1 MRFVG
6 DIGQYVPVD
15 SPVHRMDAAAK
26 IVLVAAFAVSLFA
39 VGGFAGLAVQTALVT
54 FAVGM
59 SRVPLRVALRGIR
72 AVSVILLF
80 TLVLHAVEWRSA
92 EIALV
97 RLGPLSVTA
106 DGLADGLFF
115 AWRIVLLVV
124 GTSLV
129 ALTTPPVGLTD
140 GLERLLKPLAAL
152 RVPVHD
158 LAMML
163 SIALRF
169 IPATVE
175 EAEKVIAAQ
184 VARGARIGQGGPV
197 ARIGSYVPVLVPLF
211 VGLFRR
217 ADELAVAL
225 DARCYRGAVG
235 RTRYRERRMRDTDWA
250 VLAAGVALLV
260 AVAVVL

>member
-1 MRFVG
+1 M
-6 DIGQYVPVD
+6 
-15 SPVHRMDAAAK
+15 
-26 IVLVAAFAVSLFA
+26 
-39 VGGFAGLAVQTALVT
+39 
-54 FAVGM
+54 
-59 SRVPLRVALRGIR
+59 
-72 AVSVILLF
+72 
-80 TLVLHAVEWRSA
+80 
-92 EIALV
+92 ALV

-140 GLERLLKPLAAL
+140 GLERLLRPLAAL

-197 ARIGSYVPVLVPLF
+197 AD
-211 VGLFRR
+211 GLDIN
-217 ADELAVAL
+217 AS
-225 DARCYRGAVG
+225 AR
-235 RTRYRERRMRDTDWA
+235 
-250 VLAAGVALLV
+250 
-260 AVAVVL
+260 